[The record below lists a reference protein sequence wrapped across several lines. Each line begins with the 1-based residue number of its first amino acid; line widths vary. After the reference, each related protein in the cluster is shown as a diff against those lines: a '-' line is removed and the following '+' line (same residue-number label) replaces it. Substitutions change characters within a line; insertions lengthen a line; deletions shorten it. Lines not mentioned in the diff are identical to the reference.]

1 MKPGGCRLW
10 EEERHNMD
18 REMASR
24 ERLGK
29 LEAKVNAP
37 ERLDPIVNAETASP
51 HYAPP
56 GRVACSQGQVT
67 PGEV

>member
-1 MKPGGCRLW
+1 
-10 EEERHNMD
+10 MD